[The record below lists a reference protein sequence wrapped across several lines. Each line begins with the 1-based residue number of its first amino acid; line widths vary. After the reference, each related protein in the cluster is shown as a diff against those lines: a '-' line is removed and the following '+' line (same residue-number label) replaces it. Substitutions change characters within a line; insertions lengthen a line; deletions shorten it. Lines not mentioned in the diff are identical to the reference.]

1 MFLHTY
7 YLMSQCFC
15 VCVPNNTEYTG
26 IQLNTTQHNILCA
39 FEQKL
44 SLNSSGVQQ
53 GRGCGWDDVA
63 K

>member
-15 VCVPNNTEYTG
+15 VCVPNTLVFNS
-26 IQLNTTQHNILCA
+26 TQHNILCA

-44 SLNSSGVQQ
+44 FLNSSDGVQLDQ
-53 GRGCGWDDVA
+53 GRGGG
-63 K
+63 